1 VNLWLDDIRDP
12 ADFGCDGFNWVK
24 TVGEAKVLLLTGQ
37 VEQASLDHDLGACD
51 ECMGGKTIEEWLVE
65 TDFTAMP
72 NCTHVGSGYDLCLWM
87 AETGTWPKEKPFVH
101 SANPVGRVRMRGV
114 IERYFPQENDGH

>member
-24 TVGEAKVLLLTGQ
+24 TVGDAKVLLLTGQ

-51 ECMGGKTIEEWLVE
+51 ECMGGKTAEEWLVE

-72 NCTHVGSGYDLCLWM
+72 NCTHVGSWL
-87 AETGTWPKEKPFVH
+87 
-101 SANPVGRVRMRGV
+101 
-114 IERYFPQENDGH
+114 